1 MTGTAGP
8 AKHSRW
14 SRLAGAVVLL
24 APLLVVGSAS
34 APHGAPR
41 PDPAAA
47 AVADPAEAG
56 RIAFAGTEHRSLGR
70 VADPQAT
77 EPLFGSTG
85 PVHYDED
92 PSARG
97 EVLVF
102 TSLRDSVRP
111 QVYVRDA
118 DGTVRRLTTDRDAA
132 NPELSPDGRTVVFDS
147 AEPGGPGGGTQRDL
161 WAVGIDGSDLRRLSD
176 TPDNE
181 ESPTFSPDGTR
192 IAYACD
198 GDTSRGW
205 QIYEQALTGGE
216 RTRISDG
223 PPGDAV
229 DPSWNPVDDD
239 TRRSRVAYTHVTDP
253 DPEKGN
259 RLRVTEGIGTDRP
272 LLAGAH
278 AEWGSH
284 SVSWLPD
291 GDGVLF
297 LSPFHVCGCDDF
309 DHVYRVTAFTDETP
323 QQLLTEDRKVASPT
337 WLGPGGSG
345 GVVVA
350 RITAEAANVVT
361 LQDVRQDGSD
371 PRDLGLTI
379 LREDPAAR
387 TNTDPAQDPLFNPAA
402 GYDPWTERQNYTPDG
417 RRIVVTR
424 FEGPADARIQRIWMV
439 DADGTDAQPLPLA
452 GRGDRDRDTDPT
464 FSPDGTKLAFTR
476 TSPGG
481 AGEPAGPGR
490 ILIADV
496 ATGEILD
503 EVRPPEGEQQGSDA
517 QPTWSSDGLNLA
529 FTRTHVINGHGGNKH
544 IWVVPVDRLD
554 QQRDLSSTICYGD
567 CEVID
572 DSPAFSPDGTQVA
585 FNRKDGG
592 GRLNERAGI
601 LIKPLRGGG
610 CRVVLPSSQREN
622 PDGCEQEIPDTTGTG
637 PFQPRDVAWS
647 PDGSR
652 IVLTSRRELAPNSME
667 QLSVLDLASGELA
680 PLDNTHAGRQ
690 KEPSYQ
696 QSVDLAVTAPPTGPA
711 VEVGSSVEVKVTVVN
726 HGPSPSPGT
735 LFTADAPPGV
745 RLEELTTDAGPC
757 GAGSP
762 QCDLGTVPPGASVEI
777 TAKLTGVTRGDQPVG
792 WSVTGAVLDP
802 NPTDNATGTLVPV
815 QDVPPPSPTPT
826 PPTPSPTPPT
836 QSPTP
841 APPTPTPPTPT
852 PTVTVPTPTTT
863 APTPPRP
870 PAARPPAA
878 RPPAP
883 LPPAPL
889 AGPGVVVR
897 AQPSPG
903 YVGGKV
909 VVTYTVRNGD
919 NATATGLRLRLGLP
933 GNIPAGPLPAGC
945 TAGRCALPDLA
956 PGASTV
962 VRVVLSPDRALR
974 TSITARLTTTGT
986 DADRSDNVSRI
997 PLRILQPRIIAV
1009 PAVGKPGFVTSVRG
1023 KDFPPG
1029 APVKLR
1035 WNPGITASAVPTLPN
1050 PDGTFIAQ
1058 LLILAK
1064 DQTGPRTITA
1074 RGPGFSPV
1082 KTDFLVVVGTITP
1095 PDEVTRR

>member
-8 AKHSRW
+8 AKHARW
-14 SRLAGAVVLL
+14 TRLAGAVVLL

-41 PDPAAA
+41 LAPAAA
-47 AVADPAEAG
+47 EADPAEAG

-70 VADPQAT
+70 VASPDAT
-77 EPLFGSTG
+77 EPLFGGG
-85 PVHYDED
+85 PAHYDED
-92 PSARG
+92 PSVRG
-97 EVLVF
+97 DVLVF

-132 NPELSPDGRTVVFDS
+132 HPELSPDGRTVVFDS
-147 AEPGGPGGGTQRDL
+147 AEPGPGGSVQRDL
-161 WAVGIDGSDLRRLSD
+161 WSVGVDGSDLRRLSD

-198 GDTSRGW
+198 GDTSLGW
-205 QIYEQALTGGE
+205 QIYEQALAGGE

-253 DPEKGN
+253 DPEKGS
-259 RLRVTEGIGTDRP
+259 RLRVTEGIGADRP
-272 LLAGAH
+272 LFAGGH

-284 SVSWLPD
+284 SVSWLPN
-291 GDGVLF
+291 GDDVLF

-309 DHVYRVTAFTDETP
+309 DHVYRAPALTDVTPT
-323 QQLLTEDRKVASPT
+323 QLLTENREVQSPT
-337 WLGPGGSG
+337 WTGGSDSG
-345 GVVVA
+345 GVIVS
-350 RITAEAANVVT
+350 RISSSAATTVT

-387 TNTDPAQDPLFNPAA
+387 TNTDPALDPLFNPGA

-424 FEGPADARIQRIWMV
+424 FEGPDDARIQRIWMV
-439 DADGTDAQPLPLA
+439 DADGSNAAPLPLA
-452 GRGDRDRDTDPT
+452 GRGDRDWDTDPT
-464 FSPDGTKLAFTR
+464 FSPDGSKLAFTR

-481 AGEPAGPGR
+481 TGGTAGPGR
-490 ILIADV
+490 ILVADV
-496 ATGEILD
+496 ATGAILD
-503 EVRPPEGEQQGSDA
+503 EIRPPEGQQEGGDA
-517 QPTWSSDGLNLA
+517 QPTWSSDGVNLA
-529 FTRTHVINGHGGNKH
+529 FTRNHVINGHGGNKH
-544 IWVVPVDRLD
+544 IWTVPVNALD
-554 QQRDLSSTICYGD
+554 QQRDLSATICPGD

-572 DSPAFSPDGTQVA
+572 DSPAFSPDGTKVA

-592 GRLNERAGI
+592 GRINEQAGI

-610 CRVVLPSSQREN
+610 CRVVLPSSERDD
-622 PDGCEQEIPDTTGTG
+622 PDGCDQPIPDTAGTG
-637 PFQPRDVAWS
+637 PHQPRDVAWS

-667 QLSVLDLASGELA
+667 QLSVLDIASGELT

-696 QSVDLAVTAPPTGPA
+696 QSVDLAVAAPPTGPA
-711 VEVGSSVEVKVTVVN
+711 VEVGSSVEVTVTVTN

-735 LFTADAPPGV
+735 TFTADAPPGV
-745 RLEELTTDAGPC
+745 RLEELTTDAGTC
-757 GAGSP
+757 AAGSP
-762 QCDLGTVPPGASVEI
+762 QCDLGVLQPGTSVEV
-777 TAKLTGVTRGDQPVG
+777 TARLTGVTRGDQPIG

-802 NPTDNATGTLVPV
+802 NPTDNATGTIVPV
-815 QDVPPPSPTPT
+815 QDVP

-836 QSPTP
+836 
-841 APPTPTPPTPT
+841 PTPT
-852 PTVTVPTPTTT
+852 PTPTTPTSPPTSSPTPPPTPSTT
-863 APTPPRP
+863 APAPPRP
-870 PAARPPAA
+870 PAPRPPAA

-909 VVTYTVRNGD
+909 VVTYTVRNGRD
-919 NATATGLRLRLGLP
+919 ASATGLRLRLGLP
-933 GNIPAGPLPAGC
+933 GNIPSGPLPAGC

-974 TSITARLTTTGT
+974 TTITATLTTTGT
-986 DADRSDNVSRI
+986 DANRGDNVSRI

-1009 PAVGKPGFVTSVRG
+1009 PAIGKPGFVTSVRG

-1029 APVKLR
+1029 APVKLN
-1035 WNPGITASAVPTLPN
+1035 WNPGITAAATPTLPN

-1064 DQTGPRTITA
+1064 DRTGPRTITA

-1082 KTDFLVVVGTITP
+1082 RTDFLVVVGTITP

>member
-1 MTGTAGP
+1 M
-8 AKHSRW
+8 
-14 SRLAGAVVLL
+14 VLL
-24 APLLVVGSAS
+24 APLLVVGSAA
-34 APHGAPR
+34 APQGAR
-41 PDPAAA
+41 Q
-47 AVADPAEAG
+47 AVAAEAADDPLQAG

-70 VADPQAT
+70 VTDPKAT
-77 EPLFGSTG
+77 TPLFGDG
-85 PVHYDED
+85 PAHYDQD

-97 EVLVF
+97 DVLVF

-118 DGTVRRLTTDRDAA
+118 DGTVRRLTTDRDAG

-147 AEPGGPGGGTQRDL
+147 AEPGGPGGSTQRDL
-161 WAVGIDGSDLRRLSD
+161 WAVGIDGSDLRRLTT

-198 GDTSRGW
+198 GDASRGW
-205 QIYEQALTGGE
+205 QIYERAFAGGPQ
-216 RTRISDG
+216 TRISDG
-223 PPGDAV
+223 PPGDAK

-239 TRRSRVAYTHVTDP
+239 THRARVAYTHITDP

-259 RLRVTEGIGTDRP
+259 RLRVTEGLGTDRP
-272 LLAGAH
+272 LLAGGH

-284 SVSWLPD
+284 GVSWLPD
-291 GDGVLF
+291 GDRLLF
-297 LSPFHVCGCDDF
+297 LSPFHVCGCDNF

-323 QQLLTEDRKVASPT
+323 EQLLTEDRKVGPPT
-337 WLGPGGSG
+337 WLGPPDSGS
-345 GVVVA
+345 VVVT
-350 RITAEAANVVT
+350 RITADAATTVT

-371 PRDLGLTI
+371 PRDLGFTI
-379 LREDPAAR
+379 LSEDPAAR
-387 TNTDPAQDPLFNPAA
+387 TNTDPANDPLFNPAP
-402 GYDPWTERQNYTPDG
+402 GFDPWTERQNYTPDG

-439 DADGTDAQPLPLA
+439 DADGTNGAALPLA
-452 GRGDRDRDTDPT
+452 GRGERDWDTDPT

-481 AGEPAGPGR
+481 VGGAAGPGR

-496 ATGEILD
+496 ATGAILD
-503 EVRPPEGEQQGSDA
+503 EIRPPEGQQQGGDA

-529 FTRTHVINGHGGNKH
+529 FTRTQVINGHGGNKH
-544 IWVVPVDRLD
+544 IWTVPAARLD

-572 DSPAFSPDGTQVA
+572 DSPAFSPDGTRVA

-592 GRLNERAGI
+592 GRINERAGV

-610 CRVVLPSSQREN
+610 CRVVLPSSERDN
-622 PDGCEQEIPDTTGTG
+622 PDGCDQQIPDTTDTG

-647 PDGSR
+647 PDGSHL
-652 IVLTSRRELAPNSME
+652 VLTSRREQPVNSME
-667 QLSVLDLASGELA
+667 QLSVLDLASGELT
-680 PLDNTHAGRQ
+680 PLENDHAGRQ

-711 VEVGSSVEVKVTVVN
+711 VEVGSSVEVTVTVVN
-726 HGPSPSPGT
+726 RGPSPSPRT
-735 LFTADAPPGV
+735 TFTADAPPGV
-745 RLEELTTDAGPC
+745 RLEELTTDAGSC

-777 TAKLTGVTRGDQPVG
+777 TARLTGVTRGDQPVG

-815 QDVPPPSPTPT
+815 QDVPPPTPTPTPT
-826 PPTPSPTPPT
+826 PPAPT
-836 QSPTP
+836 
-841 APPTPTPPTPT
+841 PTPTPPPT
-852 PTVTVPTPTTT
+852 TAPPAPTPTPTTT
-863 APTPPRP
+863 VPVPPPPPAPRP
-870 PAARPPAA
+870 PAPRPP
-878 RPPAP
+878 
-883 LPPAPL
+883 

-909 VVTYTVRNGD
+909 VVTYTVRNGA
-919 NATATGLRLRLGLP
+919 NASATGLRLRLGLP

-945 TAGRCALPDLA
+945 TAGQCTLPDLA

-974 TSITARLTTTGT
+974 TTITATLTTTGT

-997 PLRILQPRIIAV
+997 PLRILQPRIVAV

-1029 APVKLR
+1029 APVKLS
-1035 WNPGITASAVPTLPN
+1035 WNPGITAAAAPTFPN

-1058 LLILAK
+1058 LLILPK
-1064 DQTGPRTITA
+1064 DRTGPRTITA
-1074 RGPGFSPV
+1074 KGPGFSPV
-1082 KTDFLVVVGTITP
+1082 TTDFLVVLGTITP
-1095 PDEVTRR
+1095 PDEVIRR